1 MNQRADL
8 TFKHNRNAGR
18 HGWLRLTPA
27 YSVKLVADILGGLAA
42 GQTVVDPF
50 SGTGTTAVVAV
61 EQGHDCDAFD
71 INPFLIWLA
80 ETKARTYT
88 AEERTGLSEA
98 ARRIAAAV
106 TDARGSD
113 PWVPPIAAIERWWSA
128 GRLETLAAI
137 HAGIVQEACPHVA
150 DLLNVAFCRLMIDS
164 SNAAFNHQSMSF
176 KPASSGGT
184 VRDHKTMV
192 RDFIAE
198 SDRIASDVAA
208 PMAGRARFLLSD
220 SRRLEAA
227 RHRAYTALITSPP
240 YPNRMSYV
248 RELRPYMY
256 WLGYFSDRHAP
267 GELDWQAIGGTW
279 GAATSRVVNWQPA
292 GVFERSHPI
301 HRTVNRIA
309 RRSDLLAN
317 YVHKYF
323 EDMAGHF
330 DALVPTLAGGAR
342 VFYVVGNSKFYD
354 VIVPV
359 EELYADLLRRAGLR
373 EIAIHTIRKR
383 NSKKELFE
391 FVVSARR
398 HELARRR
405 VLGAGAAARTAARD
419 SVQADETRRR
429 GC

>member
-1 MNQRADL
+1 MNQRADF

-27 YSVKLVADILGGLAA
+27 YSVKLVADILAGLAA

-106 TDARGSD
+106 TDTRGRHQ
-113 PWVPPIAAIERWWSA
+113 WVPPIAAIERWWSA
-128 GRLETLAAI
+128 GHLETLAAI
-137 HAGIVQEACPHVA
+137 HAGIVQEVRPHVA
-150 DLLNVAFCRLMIDS
+150 DLLKVAFCRIMIDS

-176 KPASSGGT
+176 KPPAACGA
-184 VRDHKTMV
+184 VPDHEALV
-192 RDFIAE
+192 RDFVAQ

-256 WLGYFSDRHAP
+256 WLRYFSDRRAP

-279 GAATSRVVNWQPA
+279 GTATSRVANWQPA
-292 GVFERSHPI
+292 GVFERSHLI
-301 HRTVNRIA
+301 HRTVSRIG
-309 RRSDLLAN
+309 RRSQLLAN

-330 DALVPTLAGGAR
+330 DALVPMLAGGAR

-354 VIVPV
+354 VMVPV

-405 VLGAGAAARTAARD
+405 VLGVGAAARTAG
-419 SVQADETRRR
+419 SETLPAAETQRR